1 MVSCCLNV
9 DILLPL
15 SDSRAGMEN
24 MEACLKVNTQTH
36 MEKSVSKNGIET
48 ARRGMCFFGFFFFFS
63 GGTKSVGAPDSRGIL
78 FV

>member
-24 MEACLKVNTQTH
+24 MDACLKVVAQTH
-36 MEKSVSKNGIET
+36 MEKSISKNGIEV
-48 ARRGMCFFGFFFFFS
+48 AHWGMCF
-63 GGTKSVGAPDSRGIL
+63 V
-78 FV
+78 FVFRRD